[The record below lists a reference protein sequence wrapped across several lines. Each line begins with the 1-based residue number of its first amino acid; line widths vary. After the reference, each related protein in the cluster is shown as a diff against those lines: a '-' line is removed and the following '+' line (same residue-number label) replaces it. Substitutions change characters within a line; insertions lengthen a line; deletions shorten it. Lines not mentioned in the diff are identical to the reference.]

1 MKLEYIGHACFRLT
15 AGDGTRV
22 VTDPYDDSVGI
33 AMLPL
38 EAELVTM
45 SHGHHDHCCEDMLR
59 GAPRIVRGTQEA
71 RVGGVTTRAY
81 ASWHDDAHGAKRG
94 ESCVRVFELDGLRV
108 VHMGDQGCMPAPE
121 VLGAM
126 AGADVLLVPVGGFY
140 TVDARGAK
148 VICEA
153 VRPRCVVPMHFLTA
167 HGAYSVIGDHRAFM
181 QLMGAPDAEPVD
193 ALTLEPG
200 QVPEGVVLMC
210 PQADALR

>member
-15 AGDGTRV
+15 AADGTRV
-22 VTDPYDDSVGI
+22 VTDPYDDNVGI

-94 ESCVRVFELDGLRV
+94 ESYVRVFELDGLRV

-126 AGADVLLVPVGGFY
+126 ASADVLLVPVGGFY

-148 VICEA
+148 AICEA

-167 HGAYSVIGDHRAFM
+167 HGAYSVIGDHHAFM

-193 ALTLEPG
+193 TLTLEPG
-200 QVPEGVVLMC
+200 RVPEGVVLMR

>member
-15 AGDGTRV
+15 AADGTRV
-22 VTDPYDDSVGI
+22 VTDPYDDNVGI

-121 VLGAM
+121 VLDAL

-148 VICEA
+148 AICEA

-193 ALTLEPG
+193 TLTLEPG
-200 QVPEGVVLMC
+200 RVPEGVVLMR

>member
-15 AGDGTRV
+15 AADGTRV
-22 VTDPYDDSVGI
+22 ITDPYDDSVGI

-59 GAPRIVRGTQEA
+59 GAPQIVRGTQA
-71 RVGGVTTRAY
+71 AGVGGVTTRAY
-81 ASWHDDAHGAKRG
+81 ASWHDNAHGAKRG
-94 ESCVRVFELDGLRV
+94 ESCVRVFEADGLRV
-108 VHMGDQGCMPAPE
+108 VHMGDQGCMPAPD
-121 VLGAM
+121 VLA
-126 AGADVLLVPVGGFY
+126 AIDHADVMLVPVGGFY

-148 VICEA
+148 AICEA
-153 VRPRCVVPMHFLTA
+153 VHPRCVVPMHFLTA

-181 QLMGAPDAEPVD
+181 ELMGAPDAEPVD

-200 QVPEGVVLMC
+200 KVPEGVVLMR

>member
-15 AGDGTRV
+15 AADGTRV

-59 GAPRIVRGTQEA
+59 GAPRIVRGTQAA

-148 VICEA
+148 AICEA

-193 ALTLEPG
+193 ALTLLPG
-200 QVPEGVVLMC
+200 HVPEGVVLMR

>member
-15 AGDGTRV
+15 AADGTRV

-45 SHGHHDHCCEDMLR
+45 SHGHHGHCCEDMLR

-71 RVGGVTTRAY
+71 RVGVVTTRAY

-148 VICEA
+148 AICEA

-167 HGAYSVIGDHRAFM
+167 HGAYSVIGDHRAF
-181 QLMGAPDAEPVD
+181 LTAMGAQDAQPVRE
-193 ALTLEPG
+193 AVFTKESGPR
-200 QVPEGVVLMC
+200 GVLLMQ
-210 PQADALR
+210 PLADSL

>member
-15 AGDGTRV
+15 AADGTRV

-59 GAPRIVRGTQEA
+59 GAPRIVRGTQEV

-121 VLGAM
+121 VLDAM

-148 VICEA
+148 AICEA
-153 VRPRCVVPMHFLTA
+153 VHPRCVVPMHFLTA

-181 QLMGAPDAEPVD
+181 ELMGAPDAEPVD

-200 QVPEGVVLMC
+200 KVPEGVVLMR

>member
-15 AGDGTRV
+15 AADGTRV
-22 VTDPYDDSVGI
+22 VTDPYDDNVGI

-121 VLGAM
+121 VLDAL

-148 VICEA
+148 AICEA

-167 HGAYSVIGDHRAFM
+167 HGAYSVIGDHHAFM

-193 ALTLEPG
+193 TLTLEPG
-200 QVPEGVVLMC
+200 RVPEGVVLMR

>member
-15 AGDGTRV
+15 AADGTRV
-22 VTDPYDDSVGI
+22 ITDPYDASVGI

-121 VLGAM
+121 VLDAL

-148 VICEA
+148 AICEA

-193 ALTLEPG
+193 TLTLEPG
-200 QVPEGVVLMC
+200 RVPEGVVLMR